1 MSMAINRDKTPG
13 VVILDPFYMRE
24 TILMDDGDASLA
36 VGYIKDFMLE
46 NASKDLFLT
55 TYSPK

>member
-1 MSMAINRDKTPG
+1 MTIRRDQTPN

-24 TILMDDGDASLA
+24 NVLMDNGDATLA
-36 VGYIKDFMLE
+36 AGYIKDFMLE
-46 NASKDLFLT
+46 NTSKDLFLM